1 MGYFYLVQ
9 LFYKKNKGL
18 NLSGPETILYKNNF
32 SAFKVIGDSI
42 LLHIL
47 GQI

>member
-1 MGYFYLVQ
+1 LCNSFM
-9 LFYKKNKGL
+9 KKNRGL
-18 NLSGPETILYKNNF
+18 NLSGSETIMRKNNF
-32 SAFKVIGDSI
+32 YVDKVIGDSI